1 QSKSISR
8 RRNYKL
14 IVGITELGREKDL
27 LIYKNAKLLAKEA
40 GLMVRI
46 VELKENA
53 ENAKLRDAELNARI
67 MELGKEM
74 LIRNA
79 QHITKIQ
86 SC

>member
-1 QSKSISR
+1 
-8 RRNYKL
+8 
-14 IVGITELGREKDL
+14 L
-27 LIYKNAKLLAKEA
+27 LIDKNAKLLAKEA

>member
-1 QSKSISR
+1 M
-8 RRNYKL
+8 L
-14 IVGITELGREKDL
+14 ID
-27 LIYKNAKLLAKEA
+27 KNAKLLAKEA